1 MNLSDYVLSFL
12 EKKKVKN
19 VFTITGGAICFLM
32 DAFSRNK
39 NIKYTAVAHEQAG
52 AMMADSYSRLG
63 PNFSATMVTSGPGAT
78 NLLTG
83 IACSWFDSIPSLHI
97 CGQVNK
103 HELASYKV
111 STKKVRQVGFQ
122 ETDII
127 AMAKPITKFTYQLK
141 NENEIRYV
149 LEKAFHISQEGRPG
163 PVLIDIPMNLQ
174 RKVIDPK
181 KLKSFYVKK
190 KSIKKQKLINQ
201 INKILSHL
209 KKSKRP
215 AIIIGGG
222 IRISKTNK
230 ELLVFLKGMNVP
242 LITTWSG
249 VDAITHDHK
258 NYIGNVGVYGS
269 RAANFV
275 IQNSDFVLSLGSR
288 LDTRVT
294 GGVPKNF
301 ARNAII
307 ASIDIDKNELNKNRG
322 LEIKIKINES
332 LKDFFNYFIKLSKNK
347 IIDKP
352 EWVEKSILWKK
363 KYPTVLD
370 SDRKQKKYVNP
381 YFFMERLSKHL
392 KSDDIIIADDGAH
405 LTWTIQAL
413 KVLKKQRLFSA
424 FGNSPMG
431 YAFPAS
437 IGASIA
443 LNKKKIIC
451 IDGDGSIQINIQEL
465 QTMVSN
471 QLPIKIIIMNNDGY
485 GIIKQFQELY
495 LGKRYEAVDSYNGV
509 TNPNFSKIVRAYG
522 VKYSEIKNNS
532 NIDKVLKKTLK
543 SNSAEFINIFV
554 KPDQKITPKLT
565 FGSPLED
572 LSPKI
577 PREDFNE
584 NMIVKTVNKQNK
596 LIESN

>member
-19 VFTITGGAICFLM
+19 IFTITGGAICFLM
-32 DAFSRNK
+32 DAFSRNR
-39 NIKYTAVAHEQAG
+39 NMKYTAVAHEQAG
-52 AMMADSYSRLG
+52 AMMADAYSRLG

-97 CGQVNK
+97 CGQANQ
-103 HELASYKV
+103 HELASYDI

-127 AMAKPITKFTYQLK
+127 AIAKPITKFTYQLK
-141 NENEIRYV
+141 HENEIKYV

-174 RKVIDPK
+174 RKIVDPK

-201 INKILSHL
+201 INKVLSHL

-215 AIIIGGG
+215 VIIIGGG
-222 IRISKTNK
+222 IRISKTCK
-230 ELLVFLKGMNVP
+230 ELLVFLKGMNIP

-258 NYIGNVGVYGS
+258 NYIGNIGVYGS

-294 GGVPKNF
+294 GGIPKNF

-307 ASIDIDKNELNKNRG
+307 ASVDIDKYELNKKRG

-332 LKDFFNYFIKLSKNK
+332 LKDFFIYFIKISKNT
-347 IIDKP
+347 IINKP
-352 EWVEKSILWKK
+352 EWIQKSILWKK
-363 KYPTVLD
+363 KYPAVLD
-370 SDRKQKKYVNP
+370 SDRQQKKYVNP

-392 KSDDIIIADDGAH
+392 KSDDIVIADDGAH

-495 LGKRYEAVDSYNGV
+495 LDKRYEAVNSYNGV
-509 TNPNFSKIVRAYG
+509 TNPNFSKIARAYG
-522 VKYSEIKNNS
+522 IKYSEIKNNS
-532 NIDKVLKKTLK
+532 DIDKVLMKTLK
-543 SNSAEFINIFV
+543 SSSAEFINIFT
-554 KPDQKITPKLT
+554 KPDQKVVPKLT

-577 PREDFNE
+577 PRKDFSE
-584 NMIVKTVNKQNK
+584 NMIVKTVKRDVK
-596 LIESN
+596 IIESN

>member
-19 VFTITGGAICFLM
+19 IFTITGGAICFLM
-32 DAFSRNK
+32 DAFSRNR
-39 NIKYTAVAHEQAG
+39 NMKYTAVAHEQAG
-52 AMMADSYSRLG
+52 AMMADAYSRLG

-97 CGQVNK
+97 CGQANQ
-103 HELASYKV
+103 HELASYDI

-127 AMAKPITKFTYQLK
+127 AIAKPITKFTHQLK
-141 NENEIRYV
+141 HENEIKYV

-174 RKVIDPK
+174 RKIVDPK

-201 INKILSHL
+201 INKVLSHL

-215 AIIIGGG
+215 VIIIGGG
-222 IRISKTNK
+222 IRISKTCK
-230 ELLVFLKGMNVP
+230 ELLVFLKGMNIP

-258 NYIGNVGVYGS
+258 NYIGNIGVYGS

-294 GGVPKNF
+294 GGIPKNF

-307 ASIDIDKNELNKNRG
+307 ASVDIDKYELNKKRG

-332 LKDFFNYFIKLSKNK
+332 LKDFFIYFIKISKNT
-347 IIDKP
+347 IINKP
-352 EWVEKSILWKK
+352 EWIQKSILWKK
-363 KYPTVLD
+363 KYPAVLD
-370 SDRKQKKYVNP
+370 SDRQQKKYVNP

-392 KSDDIIIADDGAH
+392 KSDDIVIADDGAH
-405 LTWTIQAL
+405 LIWTIQAL

-495 LGKRYEAVDSYNGV
+495 LDKRYEAVNSYNGV
-509 TNPNFSKIVRAYG
+509 TNPNFSKIARAYG
-522 VKYSEIKNNS
+522 IKYSEIKNNS
-532 NIDKVLKKTLK
+532 DIDKVLMKTLK
-543 SNSAEFINIFV
+543 SSSAEFINIFI
-554 KPDQKITPKLT
+554 KPDQKIVPKLT

-577 PREDFNE
+577 PRKDFSE
-584 NMIVKTVNKQNK
+584 NMIVKTVKRDVK
-596 LIESN
+596 IIESN

>member
-1 MNLSDYVLSFL
+1 MNL
-12 EKKKVKN
+12 KKK
-19 VFTITGGAICFLM
+19 I
-32 DAFSRNK
+32 
-39 NIKYTAVAHEQAG
+39 IKT
-52 AMMADSYSRLG
+52 
-63 PNFSATMVTSGPGAT
+63 
-78 NLLTG
+78 
-83 IACSWFDSIPSLHI
+83 
-97 CGQVNK
+97 
-103 HELASYKV
+103 
-111 STKKVRQVGFQ
+111 
-122 ETDII
+122 
-127 AMAKPITKFTYQLK
+127 
-141 NENEIRYV
+141 
-149 LEKAFHISQEGRPG
+149 
-163 PVLIDIPMNLQ
+163 
-174 RKVIDPK
+174 K
-181 KLKSFYVKK
+181 KLKFFYVKK
-190 KSIKKQKLINQ
+190 KNIKKQKLINQ
-201 INKILSHL
+201 INKVLSHL

-215 AIIIGGG
+215 VIIIGGG
-222 IRISKTNK
+222 IRISKTCK
-230 ELLVFLKGMNVP
+230 ELLVFLKSMNIP

-288 LDTRVT
+288 LDTRIT
-294 GGVPKNF
+294 GSVPKNF
-301 ARNAII
+301 ARDAII
-307 ASIDIDKNELNKNRG
+307 ASVDIDKHELNKNRG

-332 LKDFFNYFIKLSKNK
+332 LKDFFSYFKKLSKNT
-347 IIDKP
+347 IIDKS
-352 EWVEKSILWKK
+352 EWVQKAILWKK
-363 KYPTVLD
+363 KYPVVSD
-370 SDRKQKKYVNP
+370 SDRNQKKYVNP

-392 KSDDIIIADDGAH
+392 KSDDIVIADDGAH

-495 LGKRYEAVDSYNGV
+495 LGKRYEAVDSVKGV
-509 TNPNFSKIVRAYG
+509 INPNFSKIVKAYG
-522 VKYSEIKNNS
+522 INYSEIKNNLDV
-532 NIDKVLKKTLK
+532 DKVLKTTLK
-543 SNSAEFINIFV
+543 SNSAEFINVFI
-554 KPDQKITPKLT
+554 KPDQKIIPKLT

-577 PREDFNE
+577 PREDFYE
-584 NMIVKTVNKQNK
+584 NMIVKTVKRREE

>member
-19 VFTITGGAICFLM
+19 IFTITGGAICFLM
-32 DAFSRNK
+32 DAFSRNR
-39 NIKYTAVAHEQAG
+39 NMKYTAVAHEQAG
-52 AMMADSYSRLG
+52 AMMADAYSRLG

-97 CGQVNK
+97 CGQANQ
-103 HELASYKV
+103 HELASYDI

-127 AMAKPITKFTYQLK
+127 AIAKPITKFTYQLK
-141 NENEIRYV
+141 HENEIKYV

-174 RKVIDPK
+174 RKIVDPK

-201 INKILSHL
+201 INKVLSHL

-215 AIIIGGG
+215 VIIIGGG
-222 IRISKTNK
+222 IRISKTCK
-230 ELLVFLKGMNVP
+230 ELLVFLKGMNIP

-258 NYIGNVGVYGS
+258 NYIGNIGVYGS

-294 GGVPKNF
+294 GGIPKNF

-307 ASIDIDKNELNKNRG
+307 ASVDIDKYELNKKRG

-332 LKDFFNYFIKLSKNK
+332 LKDFFIYFIKISKNT
-347 IIDKP
+347 IINKP
-352 EWVEKSILWKK
+352 EWIQKSILWKK
-363 KYPTVLD
+363 KYPAVLD
-370 SDRKQKKYVNP
+370 SDRQQKKYVNP

-392 KSDDIIIADDGAH
+392 KSDDIVIADDGAH

-495 LGKRYEAVDSYNGV
+495 LDKRYEAVNSYNGV
-509 TNPNFSKIVRAYG
+509 TNPNFSKIARAYG
-522 VKYSEIKNNS
+522 IKYSEIKNNS
-532 NIDKVLKKTLK
+532 DIDKVLMKTLK
-543 SNSAEFINIFV
+543 SSSAEFINIFI
-554 KPDQKITPKLT
+554 KPDQKIVPKLT

-577 PREDFNE
+577 PRKDFSE
-584 NMIVKTVNKQNK
+584 NMIVKTVKRDVK
-596 LIESN
+596 IIESN

>member
-19 VFTITGGAICFLM
+19 IFTITGGAICFLM
-32 DAFSRNK
+32 DAFSRNR
-39 NIKYTAVAHEQAG
+39 NMKYTAVAHEQAG
-52 AMMADSYSRLG
+52 AMMADAYSRLG

-97 CGQVNK
+97 CGQANQ
-103 HELASYKV
+103 HELASYDI

-127 AMAKPITKFTYQLK
+127 AIAKPITKFTYQLK
-141 NENEIRYV
+141 HENEIKYV

-174 RKVIDPK
+174 RKIVDPK

-201 INKILSHL
+201 INKVLSHL

-215 AIIIGGG
+215 VIIIGGG
-222 IRISKTNK
+222 IRISKTCK
-230 ELLVFLKGMNVP
+230 ELLVFLKGMNIP

-258 NYIGNVGVYGS
+258 NYIGNIGVYGS

-294 GGVPKNF
+294 GGIPKNF

-307 ASIDIDKNELNKNRG
+307 ASVDIDKYELNKKRG

-332 LKDFFNYFIKLSKNK
+332 LKDFFIYFIKISKNT
-347 IIDKP
+347 IINKP
-352 EWVEKSILWKK
+352 EWIQKSILWKK
-363 KYPTVLD
+363 KYPAVLD
-370 SDRKQKKYVNP
+370 SDRQQKKYVNP

-392 KSDDIIIADDGAH
+392 KSDDIVIADDGAH

-471 QLPIKIIIMNNDGY
+471 QLPIKIIILNNDGY

-495 LGKRYEAVDSYNGV
+495 LDKRYEAVNSYNGV
-509 TNPNFSKIVRAYG
+509 TNPNFSKIARAYG
-522 VKYSEIKNNS
+522 IKYSEIKNNS
-532 NIDKVLKKTLK
+532 DIDKVLMKTLK
-543 SNSAEFINIFV
+543 SSSAEFINIFI
-554 KPDQKITPKLT
+554 KPDQKIVPKLT

-577 PREDFNE
+577 PRKDFSE
-584 NMIVKTVNKQNK
+584 NMIVKTVKRDVK
-596 LIESN
+596 IIESN

>member
-19 VFTITGGAICFLM
+19 VFTITGGAICFLI

-230 ELLVFLKGMNVP
+230 ELLVFLKGINVP

-294 GGVPKNF
+294 GGIPKNF

-392 KSDDIIIADDGAH
+392 KSDDIVIADDGAH

-471 QLPIKIIIMNNDGY
+471 QLPIKIIVMNNDGY

-495 LGKRYEAVDSYNGV
+495 LSKRYEAVDSYKGV
-509 TNPNFSKIVRAYG
+509 TNPDFSKILKAYG
-522 VKYSEIKNNS
+522 VKYSEIKS
-532 NIDKVLKKTLK
+532 NYEIDKILSKTIK
-543 SNSAEFINIFV
+543 SDKAEFINIFV
-554 KPDQKITPKLT
+554 KPDQKIIPKLT
-565 FGSPLED
+565 FGASLED
-572 LSPKI
+572 LSPTLSRK
-577 PREDFNE
+577 EFAE
-584 NMIVKTVNKQNK
+584 NMLIKPVNNDNK
-596 LIESN
+596 LTESN

>member
-19 VFTITGGAICFLM
+19 IFTITGGAICFLM
-32 DAFSRNK
+32 DAFSRNR
-39 NIKYTAVAHEQAG
+39 NMKYTAVAHEQAG
-52 AMMADSYSRLG
+52 AMMADAYSRLG

-97 CGQVNK
+97 CGQANQ
-103 HELASYKV
+103 HELASYDI

-127 AMAKPITKFTYQLK
+127 AIAKPITKFTYQLK
-141 NENEIRYV
+141 HENEIKYV

-174 RKVIDPK
+174 RKIVDPK

-201 INKILSHL
+201 INKVLSHL

-215 AIIIGGG
+215 VIIIGGG
-222 IRISKTNK
+222 IRISKTCK
-230 ELLVFLKGMNVP
+230 ELLVFLKGMNIP

-258 NYIGNVGVYGS
+258 NYIGSVGVYGS

-288 LDTRVT
+288 LDTRIT

-307 ASIDIDKNELNKNRG
+307 ASVDIDKYELNKKRG

-332 LKDFFNYFIKLSKNK
+332 LKDFFIYFIKISKNT
-347 IIDKP
+347 IINKP
-352 EWVEKSILWKK
+352 EWIQKSILWKK
-363 KYPTVLD
+363 KYPAVLD
-370 SDRKQKKYVNP
+370 SDRQQKKYVNP

-392 KSDDIIIADDGAH
+392 KSDDIVIADDGAH

-495 LGKRYEAVDSYNGV
+495 LDKRYEAVDSYKGV
-509 TNPNFSKIVRAYG
+509 TNPDFSKILKAYG
-522 VKYSEIKNNS
+522 VKYSEIKNNFE
-532 NIDKVLKKTLK
+532 IDKILSKTIK
-543 SNSAEFINIFV
+543 SDKAEFINVFV
-554 KPDQKITPKLT
+554 KPDQKIIPKLT

-572 LSPKI
+572 LSPVLSRK
-577 PREDFNE
+577 EFTE
-584 NMIVKTVNKQNK
+584 NMLIKTINNDDK
-596 LIESN
+596 LTESN